1 VIGRR
6 PIVVLALLAT
16 AQTSPAQERPA
27 RWSFDLG
34 AQERYQTGGVND
46 VDAGGDFVT
55 YLDARLGRRFQR
67 RRGGFE
73 LGLTGGV
80 SVDHKVGDVRHFT
93 WGVVGAG
100 SRALSRRGTLR
111 GSLGSSFGFAHD
123 VSRLD
128 ESGIVPPYSLSRT
141 DRASV
146 ELLHKLPGNVEG
158 RIQGSGERFNFDRPD
173 LVDGSTA
180 GVEGDLMRGVGPRV
194 HLGVGGGYRWT
205 STSGRKVEIGQVSGR
220 VNVSVTRTF
229 TLAATGGMSRY
240 AILDTGD
247 EPQWQP
253 TGAVSGAGRFG
264 RHRVSAMVAQSVEQT
279 YGLGT
284 IGVVR
289 SISIGYSYAVGS
301 RFEINARA
309 YDTYVSET
317 VVGEGA
323 DRGRRYTAGFRY
335 ELLRNLSGQVHYI
348 YWRRGSEGFGESRTQ
363 AISASLRAHWG
374 WR

>member
-1 VIGRR
+1 VRWRR
-6 PIVVLALLAT
+6 PLAILTVLAAAEAPPAG
-16 AQTSPAQERPA
+16 AQGS
-27 RWSFDLG
+27 RWSLDLG

-46 VDAGGDFVT
+46 ARLGADFVT
-55 YLDARLGRRFQR
+55 YFDARLGRRFPS
-67 RRGGFE
+67 RRGSLE
-73 LGLTGGV
+73 LGTRGGIV
-80 SVDHKVGDVRHFT
+80 IDHRFGEVRSYT
-93 WGVVGAG
+93 WDLSAMG

-111 GSLGSSFGFAHD
+111 GSVGSSLGFAHD

-128 ESGIVPPYSLSRT
+128 ESGVVPPYSMART

-146 ELLHKLPGNVEG
+146 ELLHKLPGDLEG

-194 HLGVGGGYRWT
+194 RLGVAGGYRWT
-205 STSGRKVEIGQVSGR
+205 STYGRKVEIGQVSGR
-220 VNVSVTRTF
+220 VNVSATRTF
-229 TLAATGGMSRY
+229 TLGASAGMSRY

-247 EPQWQP
+247 EPRWQP

-264 RHRVSAMVAQSVEQT
+264 RHKVSAMLAQGVEQT
-279 YGLGT
+279 YGIGT

-289 SISIGYSYAVGS
+289 SISIGYSYAVGT
-301 RFEINARA
+301 RFELHARA
-309 YDTYVSET
+309 SDTYVSET
-317 VVGEGA
+317 VVGEGP

-335 ELLRNLSGQVHYI
+335 EFVRSVSGQVQYI
-348 YWRRGSEGFGESRTQ
+348 YWRRVQEGVGESRTQ